1 MKSILYILLFL
12 PVIYFYSIKDIASS
26 ALDFVPVVDNLKSI
40 GEASTGEDLLTGE
53 KLSNT
58 ERMLSL
64 LGAIPGGNLLKNSK
78 HLKNGHKF
86 IKAAQRAQKV
96 GKMKKIFLKQL
107 KHF

>member
-1 MKSILYILLFL
+1 
-12 PVIYFYSIKDIASS
+12 
-26 ALDFVPVVDNLKSI
+26 
-40 GEASTGEDLLTGE
+40 
-53 KLSNT
+53 
-58 ERMLSL
+58 MLSL